1 MTQTTDTAGLTPEQ
15 RAEYLALLTP
25 ENLSAL
31 MRSTWT
37 WDDRALRRTL
47 SDLIVDLSAVAE
59 LRRGDVVCTDAVIHA
74 AESRVLAAT
83 GEFIAEVLGPR
94 LLIDTGNPFRAA
106 MLTLTTA
113 TAALTAD
120 AERALDVVAQD
131 VTGRV
136 IERTEELAAILPE
149 DRWPDKAFTGSAIH
163 LARVAYSAGY
173 TLSPTPYFG
182 AAGLGAQ
189 AFWIAGSPTDDTVDV
204 HTCTLAAAEKTGS
217 WDPALVKTRATPVGD
232 GWEITGEKWY
242 VPGASDAAT
251 LLVIARTIGGPS
263 LYAVERSAP
272 GVTVEPLDG
281 LDEAHQLSR
290 ITFEAAPGRLIG
302 RDGAGGRI
310 MNRTVDKAGTV
321 LAGEQMGLVDR
332 ALGDY
337 SQVPPSCDD
346 DAAWRRY
353 TRLIAGLEVA
363 RCTATALWYRAV
375 TLQGDDDLD
384 AASVA
389 AAIAH
394 IGCSRA
400 VRRVALLLGS
410 AASGIDGEV
419 VAGLRNRARTTD
431 LLLGGPALAHERML
445 ERLGI

>member
-1 MTQTTDTAGLTPEQ
+1 M
-15 RAEYLALLTP
+15 
-25 ENLSAL
+25 
-31 MRSTWT
+31 
-37 WDDRALRRTL
+37 
-47 SDLIVDLSAVAE
+47 
-59 LRRGDVVCTDAVIHA
+59 
-74 AESRVLAAT
+74 
-83 GEFIAEVLGPR
+83 
-94 LLIDTGNPFRAA
+94 
-106 MLTLTTA
+106 
-113 TAALTAD
+113 
-120 AERALDVVAQD
+120 
-131 VTGRV
+131 
-136 IERTEELAAILPE
+136 
-149 DRWPDKAFTGSAIH
+149 
-163 LARVAYSAGY
+163 
-173 TLSPTPYFG
+173 
-182 AAGLGAQ
+182 
-189 AFWIAGSPTDDTVDV
+189 
-204 HTCTLAAAEKTGS
+204 
-217 WDPALVKTRATPVGD
+217 VKTRATPVGD

-363 RCTATALWYRAV
+363 CCTATALWYRAV

-419 VAGLRNRARTTD
+419 VAGLRNRARPPTCSSADRRWRMNGCWSVLASEATTLPAVPAEPVGKRRAGASGDADRGSDRRRRTAGHPVRRARRATMRRLSKELGRSQMAAYSYVADKQELLD
-431 LLLGGPALAHERML
+431 LVARKTPDVAIPTADSGPWRCGCAS
-445 ERLGI
+445 